1 VLGDRV
7 VRRVRARARR
17 CASSLVGISVVAPL
31 DRGLFDALTLR
42 RITGLSS
49 TLRITPI
56 CRGVRDGEGAWG

>member
-1 VLGDRV
+1 VHGV
-7 VRRVRARARR
+7 
-17 CASSLVGISVVAPL
+17 SVVAPL
-31 DRGLFDALTLR
+31 DHGVFDALILL